1 MLIPYQPSCRS
12 GPPLS
17 LDWSYTKATTKNLDE
32 FELERLSEKLM
43 YKNTLHVNKNT
54 LHVNKYTRR
63 NMLAF
68 HWGYSPEEMKKARNE
83 TKKVQRQRSLTQMLL
98 PIHMAHEACLGIKS
112 FVAKHSRSEFTGDD
126 MSDLSRSTSK
136 HIESLSGSNSIRD
149 GDKNGSVQLED
160 SSKSQITYC
169 SEQEGS
175 RTI

>member
-1 MLIPYQPSCRS
+1 
-12 GPPLS
+12 
-17 LDWSYTKATTKNLDE
+17 
-32 FELERLSEKLM
+32 M
-43 YKNTLHVNKNT
+43 YKSK

-112 FVAKHSRSEFTGDD
+112 FVAKQSRSKFTGDD

-136 HIESLSGSNSIRD
+136 HIESLNGSNSIR
-149 GDKNGSVQLED
+149 GGNMNGSVHLED
-160 SSKSQITYC
+160 SSKSQRSPIIQ
-169 SEQEGS
+169 SKKVREQFDVDAVEDA
-175 RTI
+175 